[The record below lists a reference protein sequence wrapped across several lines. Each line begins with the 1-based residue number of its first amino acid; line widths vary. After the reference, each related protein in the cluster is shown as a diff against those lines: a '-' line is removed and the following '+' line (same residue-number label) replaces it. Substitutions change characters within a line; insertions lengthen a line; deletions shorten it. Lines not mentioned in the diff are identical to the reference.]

1 MRKFFYAVVA
11 VLALALPVNGLAAT
25 TTIKINPAAFSPKTV
40 TINFGDTVK
49 WTNADKVNR
58 QLVADSGAFAS
69 PILKPGA
76 SYSFTFKTPGAFNY
90 HDALKPSVKG
100 TITVKGPPPTL
111 TLGAG
116 APILVYGADTT
127 ITGTVSNG
135 LANESVTITS
145 VPYGTTTVQQV
156 GTVMTGV
163 GGGFAITVKP
173 TILTT
178 YTATWK
184 GANSQQVSIQVRP
197 KLSLV
202 PYEGRFR
209 ASATG
214 PASYAGHTIYLQ
226 RLSPFGQWITVA
238 QYKLGALSGHIFSM
252 PKLKGTFT
260 YHVYMTVNQAGPGYL
275 DGWSGTQKIT
285 QKVTHKK

>member
-1 MRKFFYAVVA
+1 MRKFLYATVA
-11 VLALALPVNGLAAT
+11 VLVLALPVNSVAAT
-25 TTIKINPAAFSPKTV
+25 TTVRINPTAFSPKSV
-40 TINFGDTVK
+40 TINFGDTIK
-49 WTNADKVNR
+49 WANADKVNR

-76 SYSFTFKTPGAFNY
+76 SYSFTFKTPGTFHY
-90 HDALKPSVKG
+90 HDALKPSVRG
-100 TITVKGPPPTL
+100 TISVKGPPPSV

-116 APILVYGADTT
+116 TPILTYGADTT

-135 LANESVTITS
+135 LANQSVVITS
-145 VPYGTTTVQQV
+145 RPYGSTTIQQV
-156 GTVMTGV
+156 GTVVTGA
-163 GGGFAITVKP
+163 GGGFALTVKP

-184 GANSQQVSIQVRP
+184 GANSQEVSVQVRP
-197 KLSLV
+197 KLSLL
-202 PYEGRFR
+202 PYAGRFR
-209 ASATG
+209 ASVTG

-226 RLSPFGQWITVA
+226 RLSPFGQWISVA

-252 PKLKGTFT
+252 PKLKGTYT

-285 QKVTHKK
+285 KKK